1 MKLIIKLLTSAV
13 AVFIIANI
21 LPGVTLVDPIK
32 DALVVAIVLAL
43 LNVLLKPILII
54 FTLPITIITLGLF
67 LIIINA
73 IIIKTASNLING
85 FTVESLWVAVLFSI
99 LLSVLQ
105 SFLNALLKED
115 KK

>member
-1 MKLIIKLLTSAV
+1 MKLIIKLLTSAA
-13 AVFIIANI
+13 AVFIIANL

-32 DALVVAIVLAL
+32 DALIVAIVIAI

-54 FTLPITIITLGLF
+54 LTLPITIITLGLF

-73 IIIKTASNLING
+73 IIIKAASNIIDG
-85 FTVESLWVAVLFSI
+85 FTVNSLWVAVLFSI

-105 SFLNALLKED
+105 SFLNSLLKED